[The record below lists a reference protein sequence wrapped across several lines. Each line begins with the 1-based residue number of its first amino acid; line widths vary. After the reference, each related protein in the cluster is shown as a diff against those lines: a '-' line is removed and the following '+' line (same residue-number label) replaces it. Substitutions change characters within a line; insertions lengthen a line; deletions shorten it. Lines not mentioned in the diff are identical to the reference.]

1 MMCGEFWGFLGRNCF
16 SHIDQETRMLPFH
29 DKGYYLGGCEA
40 WSGYNHLVAIRG
52 DANMLKV
59 TNWKEEESSL
69 GYFS

>member
-1 MMCGEFWGFLGRNCF
+1 
-16 SHIDQETRMLPFH
+16 MLPFH

-59 TNWKEEESSL
+59 TNWKEEESLL